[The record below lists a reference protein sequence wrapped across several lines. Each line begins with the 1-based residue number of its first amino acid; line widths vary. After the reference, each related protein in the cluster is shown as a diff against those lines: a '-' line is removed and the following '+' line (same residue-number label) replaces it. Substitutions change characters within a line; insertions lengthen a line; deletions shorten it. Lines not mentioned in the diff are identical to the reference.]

1 MRQDEMKLSLLSET
15 KTKSEYE
22 VETLHHTLENLMQPP
37 RQDNLGKY
45 FFGILS
51 AFQVT
56 IQEAEFKSN

>member
-1 MRQDEMKLSLLSET
+1 MKLSLLSET

-22 VETLHHTLENLMQPP
+22 VETLHENLMQPP

-56 IQEAEFKSN
+56 IQEAEFKRN